1 MQQVMKAVDVYKKY
15 PVIWFHIMDYKKR
28 NWQLKIMCPPLPL
41 RIMGK
46 TGISERRRK
55 FFLATAATI
64 RQQNISLETHLCLMV
79 SSVSYGIIFVLW
91 CPLCLM
97 VSIKRSLYTDP
108 RRRITSRQSFSAR
121 QKLSPSRAPCILFC
135 TATRGTDYSAFTCCL

>member
-1 MQQVMKAVDVYKKY
+1 
-15 PVIWFHIMDYKKR
+15 MDYKKR

-79 SSVSYGIIFVLW
+79 SSVSYGIIFVL
-91 CPLCLM
+91 
-97 VSIKRSLYTDP
+97 
-108 RRRITSRQSFSAR
+108 
-121 QKLSPSRAPCILFC
+121 
-135 TATRGTDYSAFTCCL
+135 